1 MQPPRA
7 ALLLLCCA
15 SAAAGLRPPARRARA
30 PPGQR
35 RRVGTLRGGAAPLSA
50 AATAIAASPDKLF
63 NAVFGGLAAT
73 AVVAKAA
80 TSGPA
85 DGKPRQADAAAREL
99 RRRFL
104 PVFWLLRMADW
115 LQGPYFYEVYASK
128 VFDGQPA
135 SLELVSRLFLAGF
148 GSTALF
154 GPYVGRLAD
163 ARGRKLGTLCYAA
176 LYAGAAATTKS
187 PVLWVLF
194 AGRVL
199 SGVGTSLLFSAPE
212 AWLVGDAARTKQQD
226 ALGGVFGAAYAGDAL
241 VAILAGQLAA
251 AAAAM
256 RGPTGP
262 FELSAGF
269 LAAGALAAGLLWRE
283 NVADAGAAGEGPSVR
298 DAVATVRGDRKILTV
313 GAMQALFEGA
323 MYIFVLQ
330 WPPAL
335 AKGVAKVFGS
345 GAATPFG
352 AVFSCFMVC
361 CLLGST
367 TFQALAAR
375 GVRTER
381 KAAGTMGLAAAAMTG
396 AAVSAKR
403 NAMASLCA
411 AFFAFELCVGLYFPT
426 IGTLRSKYVPE
437 GQRAIIMNL
446 FGIPLNMLV
455 VGCFLSIKKLGVPG
469 ALSVAAGALA
479 LAAAA
484 AADLARTT
492 KGDAS

>member
-15 SAAAGLRPPARRARA
+15 SAAAGLQPPARRARA

-80 TSGPA
+80 TSAPA

-226 ALGGVFGAAYAGDAL
+226 ALDAVEAAKQERDAL
-241 VAILAGQLAA
+241 
-251 AAAAM
+251 
-256 RGPTGP
+256 
-262 FELSAGF
+262 
-269 LAAGALAAGLLWRE
+269 
-283 NVADAGAAGEGPSVR
+283 R
-298 DAVATVRGDRKILTV
+298 DTVRG
-313 GAMQALFEGA
+313 
-323 MYIFVLQ
+323 
-330 WPPAL
+330 PAK
-335 AKGVAKVFGS
+335 AKSDGRFG
-345 GAATPFG
+345 
-352 AVFSCFMVC
+352 
-361 CLLGST
+361 
-367 TFQALAAR
+367 R
-375 GVRTER
+375 
-381 KAAGTMGLAAAAMTG
+381 
-396 AAVSAKR
+396 
-403 NAMASLCA
+403 
-411 AFFAFELCVGLYFPT
+411 
-426 IGTLRSKYVPE
+426 
-437 GQRAIIMNL
+437 
-446 FGIPLNMLV
+446 
-455 VGCFLSIKKLGVPG
+455 
-469 ALSVAAGALA
+469 
-479 LAAAA
+479 
-484 AADLARTT
+484 
-492 KGDAS
+492 

>member
-1 MQPPRA
+1 MQQPRA

-15 SAAAGLRPPARRARA
+15 SAAAGLQPPARRARD
-30 PPGQR
+30 
-35 RRVGTLRGGAAPLSA
+35 RVGTLRGGAAPLA
-50 AATAIAASPDKLF
+50 AAPLAGAAAALGTSPASLF

-73 AVVAKAA
+73 AAVAKVA
-80 TSGPA
+80 TRPA
-85 DGKPRQADAAAREL
+85 KSAPQKTDAAARAL

-128 VFDGQPA
+128 TFNGQPA

-148 GSTALF
+148 GSTALL
-154 GPYVGRLAD
+154 GPYMGRLSD

-187 PVLWVLF
+187 PVLWILF

-212 AWLVGDAARTKQQD
+212 AWLVGDAAKSGTSE
-226 ALGGVFGAAYAGDAL
+226 ALGSTFGAAYAGDAL
-241 VAILAGQLAA
+241 VAIVAGQLAA
-251 AAAAM
+251 AAASV

-269 LAAGALAAGLLWRE
+269 LAAGALAACFLWKE
-283 NVADAGAAGEGPSVR
+283 NVAAPSGTKGEGPSVR
-298 DAVATVRGDRKILTV
+298 DAVTVIRKDRKILTV

-335 AKGVAKVFGS
+335 SKGILKSFGK
-345 GAATPFG
+345 GALTPFG

-367 TFQALAAR
+367 AFQALSDR
-375 GVRTER
+375 GVRTEK
-381 KAAGTMGLAAAAMTG
+381 KALATMGLATAAMACAAA
-396 AAVSAKR
+396 AAKR
-403 NAMASLCA
+403 NTIASLTA
-411 AFFAFELCVGLYFPT
+411 AFFAFELCVGMYFPT
-426 IGTLRSKYVPE
+426 IGTLRSKYLPE

-446 FGIPLNMLV
+446 FGIPLNLLV
-455 VGCFLSIKKLGVPG
+455 VGCFLSIKRLGVSG
-469 ALSVAAGALA
+469 ALTVAAGALG
-479 LAAAA
+479 LATAA

-492 KGDAS
+492 KADA

>member
-1 MQPPRA
+1 
-7 ALLLLCCA
+7 
-15 SAAAGLRPPARRARA
+15 
-30 PPGQR
+30 
-35 RRVGTLRGGAAPLSA
+35 
-50 AATAIAASPDKLF
+50 
-63 NAVFGGLAAT
+63 
-73 AVVAKAA
+73 
-80 TSGPA
+80 
-85 DGKPRQADAAAREL
+85 
-99 RRRFL
+99 
-104 PVFWLLRMADW
+104 
-115 LQGPYFYEVYASK
+115 
-128 VFDGQPA
+128 
-135 SLELVSRLFLAGF
+135 
-148 GSTALF
+148 
-154 GPYVGRLAD
+154 
-163 ARGRKLGTLCYAA
+163 
-176 LYAGAAATTKS
+176 
-187 PVLWVLF
+187 
-194 AGRVL
+194 
-199 SGVGTSLLFSAPE
+199 
-212 AWLVGDAARTKQQD
+212 
-226 ALGGVFGAAYAGDAL
+226 
-241 VAILAGQLAA
+241 
-251 AAAAM
+251 
-256 RGPTGP
+256 
-262 FELSAGF
+262 
-269 LAAGALAAGLLWRE
+269 
-283 NVADAGAAGEGPSVR
+283 
-298 DAVATVRGDRKILTV
+298 
-313 GAMQALFEGA
+313 

-335 AKGVAKVFGS
+335 AKGVAKVFGQ

-381 KAAGTMGLAAAAMTG
+381 KAAGTMGLAAAAMAG

-492 KGDAS
+492 KGGAS